1 MLIEQF
7 SHQLNDNKIS
17 VGRFLSIMSNMDNKI
32 AYEEHEFPELDTDEI
47 PFENVND
54 IERFKAMMSP
64 STNIDD
70 DTSPIV
76 LKTNLPPAETIA
88 AKKRKRTNK
97 IASKATEKR
106 TVLTRSK
113 ARKLASQTKDAQ
125 NDQQANNEEPVSINA
140 TSADLI
146 SPQTKDVQNVRQA
159 NICESDSTNSIEIP
173 LDATLSSQTCATS
186 IENLSSEIDDDDQL
200 RPHVNRN
207 QGINFNTPN
216 SDLDAVTELT
226 SSAVEIF
233 RLHNKFDEIIN
244 GSNVPSKSTF
254 CVMQCNREKGT
265 LLLPC
270 KHQPT
275 CKQCFVLWKVFCLS
289 KKLKTFCPICKNDVK
304 NTIII
309 NDE

>member
-1 MLIEQF
+1 M
-7 SHQLNDNKIS
+7 
-17 VGRFLSIMSNMDNKI
+17 
-32 AYEEHEFPELDTDEI
+32 
-47 PFENVND
+47 
-54 IERFKAMMSP
+54 
-64 STNIDD
+64 
-70 DTSPIV
+70 
-76 LKTNLPPAETIA
+76 
-88 AKKRKRTNK
+88 
-97 IASKATEKR
+97 
-106 TVLTRSK
+106 TRSK

-186 IENLSSEIDDDDQL
+186 IESLSSEIDDDDQL

-254 CVMQCNREKGT
+254 ASLQT
-265 LLLPC
+265 
-270 KHQPT
+270 PT
-275 CKQCFVLWKVFCLS
+275 NL
-289 KKLKTFCPICKNDVK
+289 
-304 NTIII
+304 
-309 NDE
+309 